1 MKQFFTL
8 AIAGLLTLSLHAQTP
23 VVDKATPGKMIQQ
36 QASAVPSMANRDLI
50 WSNDISDCADWVFGN
65 ASDEVNAPW
74 STIDLNF
81 ECTANGPM
89 GPYNG
94 WAGANPAGSQ
104 APGISS
110 TSGGNFLLVDS
121 DLFGA
126 DANYDA
132 NWVEN
137 AWVQTAAPIDCS
149 VNPYVAISFETR
161 YRCWDNGG
169 SDGSEK
175 CFVEI
180 SRDGETWPDL
190 TQTYVTTW
198 DEEGLVVYG
207 TDTVQCRYE
216 VFPDSETGFETD
228 NPGYR
233 EFDITEAAGNQ
244 STVWIRFRWVGTWGY
259 SWEIDDINVVDI
271 EENDTRI
278 DSYLS
283 YTNYFQTGVYEN
295 GAWAQSQLLDTLF
308 AGAKVYN
315 FGFSTQENVVL
326 DIEVNGYSSSSEI
339 IDTFPNAATD
349 TLSAGYLVSE
359 VGTYTVNYA
368 LSADSLD
375 TNPENNFASQTFE
388 VTEYSYGRDNGVIFD
403 TYGGA
408 FEYACMPYYDIHN
421 DATIYGIDVA
431 IMNGGEEGSPIRAF
445 VIDLDDPANLGSD
458 GFLAPTYDMLPL
470 AESGETYLNADVSN
484 SGTGNIV
491 WYTFEFEEPLE
502 ATAGQ
507 VLGASFE
514 YFGGAALTIAESST
528 NFDGTAAIYGPSAA
542 DGSYAWRGTDEMP
555 MVRLN
560 LDPNLVATEP
570 GEPIVIDH
578 VAELSNGLEVFESIP
593 NPASTDALIRF
604 VLSQPQAATLEVR
617 DMQGRVMMTK
627 DYGTLA
633 AGEHNE
639 RLDVSSWA
647 AGTYTYT
654 LIMGDSRST
663 SKLMVD

>member
-1 MKQFFTL
+1 
-8 AIAGLLTLSLHAQTP
+8 
-23 VVDKATPGKMIQQ
+23 
-36 QASAVPSMANRDLI
+36 MAPILDLI
-50 WSNDISDCADWVFGN
+50 WSNDISNCADWTFGN
-65 ASDEVNAPW
+65 AADAVGAPW
-74 STIDLNF
+74 SDIDLNF
-81 ECTANGPM
+81 ECTPNGPT

-104 APGISS
+104 APGINS
-110 TSGGNFLLVDS
+110 TSGGNFLMIDS

-137 AWVQTAAPIDCS
+137 SWVQTAAPIDCS

-180 SRDGETWPDL
+180 SRDGTTWPDL

-198 DEEGLVVYG
+198 EDEGLVVYG

-228 NPGYR
+228 NPSYR
-233 EFDITEAAGNQ
+233 EFDVTEAAGNQ

-259 SWEIDDINVVDI
+259 SWEIDDVRVFDI

-278 DSYLS
+278 DDYLS
-283 YTNYFQTGVYEN
+283 YTNYLQTGVYEN
-295 GAWAQSQLLDTLF
+295 GAWAQSQLLDTIF

-315 FGFSTQENVVL
+315 FGYGTQENVVL
-326 DIEVNGYSSSSEI
+326 DIEVDGTTSAS
-339 IDTFPNAATD
+339 DTIETFLSASVD
-349 TLSAGYLVSE
+349 TLSAGYVVSA

-368 LSADSLD
+368 LSATNED
-375 TNPENNFASQTFE
+375 TNPENNFASQSFE

-431 IMNGGEEGSPIRAF
+431 IMEGGESGSSIRAF
-445 VIDLDDPANLGSD
+445 IIDVNDPVNIGAEAPIDMNL
-458 GFLAPTYDMLPL
+458 L
-470 AESGETYLNADVSN
+470 AESGETYLNPDVSN
-484 SGTGNIV
+484 SGTGEIV
-491 WYTFEFEEPLE
+491 WYTFEFEEPLQ

-507 VLGASFE
+507 LLGASFE

-528 NFDGTAAIYGPSAA
+528 NFDGTAVIYGPSAA

-560 LDPNLVATEP
+560 LDPNPV
-570 GEPIVIDH
+570 H
-578 VAELSNGLEVFESIP
+578 
-593 NPASTDALIRF
+593 
-604 VLSQPQAATLEVR
+604 
-617 DMQGRVMMTK
+617 
-627 DYGTLA
+627 
-633 AGEHNE
+633 
-639 RLDVSSWA
+639 
-647 AGTYTYT
+647 
-654 LIMGDSRST
+654 
-663 SKLMVD
+663 

>member
-36 QASAVPSMANRDLI
+36 QASVVPSMANRDII
-50 WSNDISDCADWVFGN
+50 WSNDISNCADWTFGN
-65 ASDEVNAPW
+65 ASEEVNAPW

-81 ECTANGPM
+81 ECTSNGPT

-104 APGISS
+104 APGINS

-137 AWVQTAAPIDCS
+137 SWVQTAQPIDCS

-180 SRDGETWPDL
+180 SRDGTTWPDL

-198 DEEGLVVYG
+198 EDEGLVVYG

-244 STVWIRFRWVGTWGY
+244 GTVWIRFRWVGTWGY

-326 DIEVNGYSSSSEI
+326 DIEVNGYSSSSDI
-339 IDTFPNAATD
+339 IDTFPNATTD
-349 TLSAGYLVSE
+349 TLSAGYVVSE

-368 LSADSLD
+368 LSATNED
-375 TNPENNFASQTFE
+375 TNPENNFASQSFE

-421 DATIYGIDVA
+421 DAMIYGIDVA
-431 IMNGGEEGSPIRAF
+431 IMNGGESGSPIRAF
-445 VIDLDDPANLGSD
+445 IIDLDDPLNLGSD

-491 WYTFEFEEPLE
+491 WYTFEFEEPYP

-570 GEPIVIDH
+570 GQPIVE
-578 VAELSNGLEVFESIP
+578 VAELSNSLEIFESMP
-593 NPASTDALIRF
+593 NPASSEALIRF
-604 VLSQPQAATLEVR
+604 VLSQSETAVLEVR
-617 DMQGRVMMTK
+617 DLQGRIMMTK

-639 RLDVSSWA
+639 RLDVSTWA

-654 LIMGDSRST
+654 LVMGDARQT
-663 SKLMVD
+663 RKLMVD

>member
-8 AIAGLLTLSLHAQTP
+8 AIAGLLTLSLHSQTP

-36 QASAVPSMANRDLI
+36 QASVVPSMANRDII
-50 WSNDISDCADWVFGN
+50 WSNDISNCADWTFGN
-65 ASDEVNAPW
+65 ASEEVNAPW

-81 ECTANGPM
+81 ECTSNGPT

-104 APGISS
+104 APGINS

-137 AWVQTAAPIDCS
+137 SWVQTAQPIDCS

-180 SRDGETWPDL
+180 SRDGTTWPDL

-198 DEEGLVVYG
+198 EDEGLVVYG

-244 STVWIRFRWVGTWGY
+244 GTVWIRFRWVGTWGY

-326 DIEVNGYSSSSEI
+326 DIEVNGYSSSSDI
-339 IDTFPNAATD
+339 IDTFPNATTD
-349 TLSAGYLVSE
+349 TLSAGYVVSE

-368 LSADSLD
+368 LSATNED
-375 TNPENNFASQTFE
+375 TNPENNFASQSFE

-421 DATIYGIDVA
+421 DAMIYGIDVA
-431 IMNGGEEGSPIRAF
+431 IMNGGESGSPIRAF
-445 VIDLDDPANLGSD
+445 IIDLDDPLNLGSD

-491 WYTFEFEEPLE
+491 WYTFEFEEPYP

-570 GEPIVIDH
+570 GQPIVE
-578 VAELSNGLEVFESIP
+578 VAELSNSLEIFESMP
-593 NPASTDALIRF
+593 NPASSEALIRF
-604 VLSQPQAATLEVR
+604 VLSQSETAVLEVR
-617 DMQGRVMMTK
+617 DLQGRIMMTK

-639 RLDVSSWA
+639 RLDVSTWA

-654 LIMGDSRST
+654 LVMGDARQT
-663 SKLMVD
+663 RKLMVD

>member
-36 QASAVPSMANRDLI
+36 QASVVPSMANRDII
-50 WSNDISDCADWVFGN
+50 WSNDISNCADWTFGN
-65 ASDEVNAPW
+65 ASEEVNAPW

-81 ECTANGPM
+81 ECTSNGPT

-104 APGISS
+104 APGINS

-137 AWVQTAAPIDCS
+137 SWVQTAQPIDCS

-180 SRDGETWPDL
+180 SRDGTTWPDL

-198 DEEGLVVYG
+198 EDEGLVVYG

-244 STVWIRFRWVGTWGY
+244 GTVWIRFRWVGTWGY

-326 DIEVNGYSSSSEI
+326 DIEVNGYSSSSDV
-339 IDTFPNAATD
+339 IDTFPNATTD
-349 TLSAGYLVSE
+349 TLSAGYVVSE

-368 LSADSLD
+368 LSATNED
-375 TNPENNFASQTFE
+375 TNPENNFASQSFE

-421 DATIYGIDVA
+421 DAMIYGIDVA
-431 IMNGGEEGSPIRAF
+431 IMNGGESGSPIRAF
-445 VIDLDDPANLGSD
+445 IIDLDDPLNLGSD

-491 WYTFEFEEPLE
+491 WYTFEFEEPYP

-570 GEPIVIDH
+570 GQPIVE
-578 VAELSNGLEVFESIP
+578 VAELSNSLEIFESMP
-593 NPASTDALIRF
+593 NPASSEALIRF
-604 VLSQPQAATLEVR
+604 VLSQSETAVLEVR
-617 DMQGRVMMTK
+617 DLQGRIMMTK

-639 RLDVSSWA
+639 RLDVSTWA

-654 LIMGDSRST
+654 LVMGDARQT
-663 SKLMVD
+663 RKLMVD

>member
-8 AIAGLLTLSLHAQTP
+8 AIAGLLALSLHAQTP

-50 WSNDISDCADWVFGN
+50 WSNDISNCADWTFGN

-81 ECTANGPM
+81 ECTSDGPT

-104 APGISS
+104 APGINS

-137 AWVQTAAPIDCS
+137 SWVQTAAPIDCS
-149 VNPYVAISFETR
+149 ANPYVAISFETR

-180 SRDGETWPDL
+180 SRDGETWPEL

-198 DEEGLVVYG
+198 EDEGLVVYG

-244 STVWIRFRWVGTWGY
+244 GAVWIRFRWVGTWGY

-315 FGFSTQENVVL
+315 FGFATQENVVL
-326 DIEVNGYSSSSEI
+326 DIEVDGYTSSSES

-349 TLSAGYLVSE
+349 TLSAGYVVSE

-368 LSADSLD
+368 LSATNED
-375 TNPENNFASQTFE
+375 TNPENNFASQSFE

-431 IMNGGEEGSPIRAF
+431 IMNGGESGSPIRAF

-484 SGTGNIV
+484 SGTGDIV
-491 WYTFEFEEPLE
+491 WYTFEFEEPLQ

-514 YFGGAALTIAESST
+514 YFGGEVLTIAESST

-560 LDPNLVATEP
+560 LDPNLEATEP
-570 GEPIVIDH
+570 GQPIVE
-578 VAELSNGLEVFESIP
+578 VAELNNSLETFESMP
-593 NPASTDALIRF
+593 NPASSEALIRF
-604 VLSQPQAATLEVR
+604 VLSQSETAVLEVR
-617 DMQGRVMMTK
+617 DLQGRVMMTK

-639 RLDVSSWA
+639 RVDVSTWA

-654 LIMGDSRST
+654 LIMGDARQT
-663 SKLMVD
+663 RKLMVD